1 MIRNVLS
8 KFGFVRAALAVAAAI
23 PMLAGSGAFAQEP
36 SPAANHGCP
45 TAGSTATRRLGADPS
60 HWRQVQL
67 GHPTKSGRVT
77 VAMHAARVINPKTLL
92 SALRQAG
99 LTIDQLRELL

>member
-1 MIRNVLS
+1 MSPRLPRITAAQLL
-8 KFGFVRAALAVAAAI
+8 AALRRD
-23 PMLAGSGAFAQEP
+23 GWEP
-36 SPAANHGCP
+36 IRHTG
-45 TAGSTATRRLGADPS
+45 G
-60 HWRQVQL
+60 HVQL
-67 GHPTKSGRVT
+67 CHPTKSGRVT